1 MPVPQQGHECALRHG
16 PAARQR
22 LRPILMTSLCFI
34 LGVVLLVLS
43 SGAGSGAQNAPGHSR
58 ADRHDHGHGPGTLF
72 HALLLCGGEQA
83 LDKEQVG
90 ACRTGRKVWQPQDP
104 LPRLCAHVPETAARS
119 GADLRE
125 AEPRVWRPA
134 RPVAGDPAQDRA
146 LHTAQSAYSSTS
158 AQTWHVHIC
167 QKNNDI
173 TKINII
179 FNFSFKKKT

>member
-1 MPVPQQGHECALRHG
+1 MCPPPRSCRTAA
-16 PAARQR
+16 PAAHSHD
-22 LRPILMTSLCFI
+22 LA
-34 LGVVLLVLS
+34 LLYPGRCPS
-43 SGAGSGAQNAPGHSR
+43 RAQFGRGIRGSECPGHSR

-158 AQTWHVHIC
+158 AQTWHVQIC